1 MSVRTMV
8 MAWAMVLLATV
19 AVNSP
24 AGEQVLVVEQDYNIV
39 EQGKDG
45 PTAKD
50 VRQKMYIHKDM
61 VCIDEYGGKDSG
73 KPTESIIIDL
83 KNKKI
88 INLNHVDKK
97 KVTEDFDTRR
107 KRIDKR
113 KKNVEEDLAA
123 QPAGPQREKVEKLYR
138 ALLDD
143 KRKYALAK
151 DPGAPKKLAN
161 VDCTPIKVVADDV
174 PDYVPFEGYLH
185 PEIELPYDSA
195 DMLYLLQIIGEKMS
209 DFMRKHKETFKRMPM
224 ELHLDLAAGGRLD
237 TKVVNVTK
245 TEKSA
250 IDASNRGNLGSPFTV
265 PEGYDEKSHATPRPP
280 NKNDKPD

>member
-1 MSVRTMV
+1 MSVRTMAV
-8 MAWAMVLLATV
+8 WAILFLA
-19 AVNSP
+19 AAAAKNIP
-24 AGEQVLVVEQDYNIV
+24 AGEPVLVVEQDYNIV
-39 EQGKDG
+39 EQGKGG

-61 VCIDEYGGKDSG
+61 VCIDEYGGKDAG

-88 INLNHVDKK
+88 INLNHLDKK
-97 KVTEDFDTRR
+97 KVTEDFETRK

-113 KKNVEEDLAA
+113 KKNVEDDLAA
-123 QPAGPQREKVEKLYR
+123 QPAGPQRDKVEKLYR

-151 DPGAPKKLAN
+151 DAGATKKLAN
-161 VDCTPIKVVADDV
+161 VDCTPVKVIADDV
-174 PDYVPFEGYLH
+174 PDYVPFEGYMH

-195 DMLYLLQIIGEKMS
+195 DMLYLLQIIGEKMAE
-209 DFMRKHKETFKRMPM
+209 FMHRHKETFKRMPM

-237 TKVVNVTK
+237 TKVVSVTK

-250 IDASNRGNLGSPFTV
+250 LDASGRGGLGSPFAI
-265 PEGYDEKSHATPRPP
+265 PEGYDDKSRAIPRVE

>member
-8 MAWAMVLLATV
+8 LAWTMVFLSAS
-19 AVNSP
+19 AAKCP
-24 AGEQVLVVEQDYNIV
+24 GGEQVLVVEQDYNIV

-61 VCIDEYGGKDSG
+61 VCIDEYGGKDNG

-88 INLNHVDKK
+88 INLNHIDKK
-97 KVTEDFDTRR
+97 KVTEDFETRR

-113 KKNVEEDLAA
+113 KKNTEDDLAA
-123 QPAGPQREKVEKLYR
+123 QPAGPQREKIVKLYR

-143 KRKYALAK
+143 KRKYALAT
-151 DPGAPKKLAN
+151 DAGPTKKLAN
-161 VDCTPIKVVADDV
+161 VDCIPVKVIAEDI

-195 DMLYLLQIIGEKMS
+195 DMLYLLQIIGDKMA

-237 TKVVNVTK
+237 TKVVSVTK

-250 IDASNRGNLGSPFTV
+250 LDAAERGNLGSPFVV
-265 PEGYDEKSHATPRPP
+265 PEGYDEKSRGIPHVQ
-280 NKNDKPD
+280 NKDDKPN